1 MTLKKL
7 FATVAYTVTL
17 FVLMPLLMGGCVA
30 MKEDLAPIRSDITVL
45 EKQFIEFQQKSK
57 AQPEEMK
64 AQPDAA
70 SQRQLKDAVRR
81 LSDIEKRLTV
91 LEAQMKELKVSQT
104 SLGAAPPEPEPVPV
118 MVEPYDGQ
126 EKAPAPGR

>member
-7 FATVAYTVTL
+7 LVPAAYAVTL
-17 FVLMPLLMGGCVA
+17 FVLMPLLLGGCVA

-70 SQRQLKDAVRR
+70 SQKQVKDTARR
-81 LSDIEKRLTV
+81 LGDIEKRLTA
-91 LEAQMKELKVSQT
+91 LEDQLKDIRQSHT
-104 SLGAAPPEPEPVPV
+104 SLGAAPSEPEPVPV
-118 MVEPYDGQ
+118 VVEPYDGR
-126 EKAPAPGR
+126 EKAPASGK